1 MPTGALVYAL
11 RTQVEAHNASF
22 LAPEDSSAMLAVQMT
37 GGSSMKALAC
47 SFRGWQGSNVVLTG
61 GQLEMDACDFRGR

>member
-1 MPTGALVYAL
+1 MVYAL

-22 LAPEDSSAMLAVQMT
+22 LAADSPSMLAVQMT
-37 GGSSMKALAC
+37 DGSSMKALAC
-47 SFRGWQGSNVVLTG
+47 SFWGWEGPYVVLTG